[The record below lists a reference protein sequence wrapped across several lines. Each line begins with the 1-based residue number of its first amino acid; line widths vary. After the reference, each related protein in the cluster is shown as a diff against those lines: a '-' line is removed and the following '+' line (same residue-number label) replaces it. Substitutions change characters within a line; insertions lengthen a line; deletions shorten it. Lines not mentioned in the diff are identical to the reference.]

1 MGCAPSKKEPPGA
14 PPPDDLPDAPPPDEL
29 PAEEPPDAPPLDELP
44 DAPPPD
50 ELPVVELPAEQE
62 QELTLLGS
70 LSQKELLRLFGPPDE
85 APLPEE
91 STWRENG
98 GVELE
103 ALFRC
108 TTLVDARWLLK
119 LAKGEVLPESGG
131 VVPAWQKLPAAA
143 VVTVAQLRTSTMDF
157 GLPVAVLSYGWAA
170 KGQPDPKGA
179 QLRSLVPVLEAIVSE
194 CAKGDWGVE
203 TWGVVWDFLS
213 LPQRG
218 YTTGFG
224 PTDDRSPEQLARFG
238 EGLKKINVWY
248 GARFTHVLVLNLPLP
263 ADAENRR
270 PVGERGWCAAAPAM
284 RATACVLCRCIRVQ
298 K

>member
-1 MGCAPSKKEPPGA
+1 MTEILPTRGAASRGAVQREWQNQSPKHCPQNMGCAPSKKEPPGA
-14 PPPDDLPDAPPPDEL
+14 PPPDDLSDAPPPDEL
-29 PAEEPPDAPPLDELP
+29 PAEEPPDAPPPDELP

-143 VVTVAQLRTSTMDF
+143 VVTVAQLRTFRRCILACRWPSSLTD
-157 GLPVAVLSYGWAA
+157 GRQRGSQTPKVLSSA
-170 KGQPDPKGA
+170 
-179 QLRSLVPVLEAIVSE
+179 RS
-194 CAKGDWGVE
+194 C
-203 TWGVVWDFLS
+203 LS
-213 LPQRG
+213 
-218 YTTGFG
+218 
-224 PTDDRSPEQLARFG
+224 S
-238 EGLKKINVWY
+238 
-248 GARFTHVLVLNLPLP
+248 
-263 ADAENRR
+263 R
-270 PVGERGWCAAAPAM
+270 PS
-284 RATACVLCRCIRVQ
+284 
-298 K
+298 